1 VARDQNR
8 VQHHLDFAASSEV
21 EFPHIA
27 AHFIAAMAASFIA
40 NFFDL
45 SDEENSKAQSAKQE
59 LVGTVITVDYQSLSR
74 PRSIVIPRHPLCG
87 CAFQQLT
94 EN

>member
-8 VQHHLDFAASSEV
+8 AQQHLDFGASGEV
-21 EFPHIA
+21 EYPHIA
-27 AHFIAAMAASFIA
+27 AHFIAAMGSSLIA
-40 NFFDL
+40 NYFD
-45 SDEENSKAQSAKQE
+45 SHIQDNQSQE